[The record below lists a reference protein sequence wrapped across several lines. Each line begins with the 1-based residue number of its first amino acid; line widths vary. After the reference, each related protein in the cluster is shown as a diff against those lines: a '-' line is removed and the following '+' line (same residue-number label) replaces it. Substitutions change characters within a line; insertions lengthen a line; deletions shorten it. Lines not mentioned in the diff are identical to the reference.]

1 MEQVFKE
8 LRSDENDPLF
18 DKTNMLKKEFPS
30 DFRQIRYFT
39 LLIVQSA
46 PTEIKEL
53 NLLGTNQKI
62 PTLKKEEK
70 RDFVT
75 NQEGSNVNRP
85 TVKKKIGRNDPC
97 PCGSG
102 KKYKDCCANK

>member
-53 NLLGTNQKI
+53 NLLEQQISEVIKM
-62 PTLKKEEK
+62 L
-70 RDFVT
+70 
-75 NQEGSNVNRP
+75 
-85 TVKKKIGRNDPC
+85 
-97 PCGSG
+97 
-102 KKYKDCCANK
+102 